1 MAGSVASPRE
11 QNVVLREQV
20 RQLQQALAPVALLP
34 GHWRLTT
41 TKERLLRAIRAVGPN
56 LPLHERAMLAL
67 YAMWE
72 DAPEQKLL
80 DVLVCKIR
88 RKLMEAQAQIRIER
102 IDWII
107 TGGETDQGP
116 HRAGPTHPDWLRQIP
131 DACAASDVPHHH
143 EQNGEWADAGSVPGE
158 ILKDFDVRGVT
169 GDGVVRLGKKA
180 AGRLLDGVEHN
191 GFPGPLAPAD
201 ALDVAG
207 AA

>member
-1 MAGSVASPRE
+1 
-11 QNVVLREQV
+11 
-20 RQLQQALAPVALLP
+20 
-34 GHWRLTT
+34 
-41 TKERLLRAIRAVGPN
+41 
-56 LPLHERAMLAL
+56 MLAL

-107 TGGETDQGP
+107 AGVETDQGP

-131 DACAASDVPHHH
+131 DACAASDVRHHH
-143 EQNGEWADAGSVPGE
+143 KQNGEWADADSVPGE
-158 ILKDFDVRGVT
+158 ILKDSASAESRATASSG
-169 GDGVVRLGKKA
+169 LGKKA

-191 GFPGPLAPAD
+191 GFPGALAPAD